1 MSKESISAISCDH
14 EKNGQEC
21 ENRALITANTKEGA
35 PKYTWFS
42 RGWVEVIHRIPDDH
56 IGITSSH
63 FCPEHA
69 DIYVDGGLYN
79 E

>member
-1 MSKESISAISCDH
+1 
-14 EKNGQEC
+14 
-21 ENRALITANTKEGA
+21 
-35 PKYTWFS
+35 
-42 RGWVEVIHRIPDDH
+42 VIHRIPDDH